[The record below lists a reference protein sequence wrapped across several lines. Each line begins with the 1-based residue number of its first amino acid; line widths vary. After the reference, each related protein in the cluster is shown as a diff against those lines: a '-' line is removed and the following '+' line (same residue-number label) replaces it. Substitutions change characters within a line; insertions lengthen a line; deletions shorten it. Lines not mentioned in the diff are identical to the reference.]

1 MARSDKVAMCVVRYM
16 IPLIFAVEFIA
27 IAALAWSLGGPQW
40 AFGAVAAV
48 ALMLVLLCV
57 LLHGRSLGRVR
68 PRRFGREV
76 MPMAP
81 KGLHRKRDHKGRK
94 PMSGE
99 VELTIAVASAVPMA
113 AIIALALGCYIGLSV
128 SGVLAVTF
136 LFTALLTIYAVT
148 VRALCLEY
156 RKSGLAD

>member
-1 MARSDKVAMCVVRYM
+1 MARSDKVAMCIMRYM
-16 IPLIFAVEFIA
+16 VPLIFVVEFIA
-27 IAALAWSLGGPQW
+27 IAALAWSLGGPRW
-40 AFGAVAAV
+40 AFGAVAGGTHA
-48 ALMLVLLCV
+48 LVLLCV

-68 PRRFGREV
+68 SRRFGREV
-76 MPMAP
+76 MPMASN
-81 KGLHRKRDHKGRK
+81 GLHRKRDHKGRK
-94 PMSGE
+94 PMLWE
-99 VELTIAVASAVPMA
+99 AELTIAVASAVPMA

-128 SGVLAVTF
+128 PGVLAVTF

>member
-1 MARSDKVAMCVVRYM
+1 MGFRCR
-16 IPLIFAVEFIA
+16 
-27 IAALAWSLGGPQW
+27 GGG
-40 AFGAVAAV
+40 GAHA
-48 ALMLVLLCV
+48 LVLLCV

-68 PRRFGREV
+68 SRRFGREV
-76 MPMAP
+76 MPMASN
-81 KGLHRKRDHKGRK
+81 GLHRKRDHKGRK
-94 PMSGE
+94 PMLWE
-99 VELTIAVASAVPMA
+99 AELTIAVASAVPMA

-128 SGVLAVTF
+128 PGVLAVTF

>member
-1 MARSDKVAMCVVRYM
+1 
-16 IPLIFAVEFIA
+16 
-27 IAALAWSLGGPQW
+27 
-40 AFGAVAAV
+40 
-48 ALMLVLLCV
+48 
-57 LLHGRSLGRVR
+57 
-68 PRRFGREV
+68 
-76 MPMAP
+76 MPMAS

-128 SGVLAVTF
+128 SGVLAVAF